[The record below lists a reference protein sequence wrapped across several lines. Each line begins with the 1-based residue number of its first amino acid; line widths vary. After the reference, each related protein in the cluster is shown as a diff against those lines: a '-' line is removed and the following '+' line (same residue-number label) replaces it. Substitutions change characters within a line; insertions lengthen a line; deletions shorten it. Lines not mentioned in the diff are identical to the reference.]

1 MNPDHDLPTPAE
13 LADFS
18 SGTLPAARRLVVAEY
33 LASDAG
39 AGARMLA
46 DQAQTERLRAAMA
59 DRLPPPGPAVVA
71 AADRLAR
78 AMDRRRRAGWLRPIA
93 AALACFALGWGGHA
107 LWRGPAPAGV
117 ERHLAPLAEAAMD
130 ARQAAEIAR
139 ALDLPGPVE
148 RGDLARAAARLGVAL
163 PALPPSWLVRGVQV
177 VATPDRPALLVR
189 IEAPGLGEIALFSRA
204 GSDLGPDAPPAAFD
218 YRGAAMAVF
227 ERRSS
232 AHVLVD
238 ASGHASDLGRAAG
251 ELLRR
256 TN

>member
-1 MNPDHDLPTPAE
+1 MTPEHDLPTPAE
-13 LADFS
+13 LTDHA
-18 SGTLPAARRLVVAEY
+18 SGTLPAARRLVVAEF
-33 LASDAG
+33 LASDSG

-59 DRLPPPGPAVVA
+59 GGLPPAPVALVA
-71 AADRLAR
+71 AADRLAG
-78 AMDRRRRAGWLRPIA
+78 AMDRRRRMRWQRPVA
-93 AALACFALGWGGHA
+93 AAVVSFALGWGGHA
-107 LWRGPAPAGV
+107 LWQPPGPAGV
-117 ERHLAPLAEAAMD
+117 DRHLAPLAEAAMD

-139 ALDLPGPVE
+139 ALDLPGPV
-148 RGDLARAAARLGVAL
+148 GGDDLARAAARLGVTL
-163 PALPPSWLVRGVQV
+163 PALPPTWLVRGVQV